1 MFTSVTRES
10 TLTGR
15 AESQVEQLIVSGQL
29 QPGDRLPSEKELG
42 ARLGVSKTVIREA
55 IRSLAAKGL
64 VEVRAGS
71 GTYVLNLGKE
81 IVSKPIGLLLRS
93 HAIQPRHIHDV
104 REALEV
110 RIAAL
115 AAEQAKESDLDAM
128 AKSIQKLQ
136 KARLTGSEYAAA
148 DLEFHNALALG
159 SGNIL
164 FSMLSSSLNDVMN
177 EVRLWAFRKDGM
189 AAARRAVMYHTRILD
204 KVRAKDVEGA
214 AEAMREHLADA
225 QATLQRV
232 VQDGTILGD

>member
-10 TLTGR
+10 TLTAR
-15 AESQVEQLIVSGQL
+15 AESQIEQLIVSGQL
-29 QPGDRLPSEKELG
+29 HPGDRLPSEKELG

-55 IRSLAAKGL
+55 IRTLAAKGL

-71 GTYVLNLGKE
+71 GTYVLDLGGE

-104 REALEV
+104 REVLEV

-115 AAEQAKESDLDAM
+115 AAEQAQEADLDAM
-128 AKSIQKLQ
+128 AKSIQRLQ
-136 KARLTGSEYAAA
+136 KTRLTAGEYAAA
-148 DLEFHNALALG
+148 DLEFHHALAVG

-164 FSMLSSSLNDVMN
+164 FSMLSSSLNDVMK
-177 EVRLWAFRKDGM
+177 EIRLWAFRKDGM
-189 AAARRAVMYHTRILD
+189 AAAERAVMYHTRILD
-204 KVRAKDVEGA
+204 KVRARDVEGA
-214 AEAMREHLADA
+214 AQAMREHLADA

-232 VQDGTILGD
+232 VLDGAILRD